1 MPKRKRR
8 PPSKQTGSTNKTG
21 FYGVTLLGEKYQ
33 AMIYINGKTI
43 HLGSTYATAE
53 EAALV
58 VDTEA
63 IKLRR
68 PLDKLNYPEKAPAG
82 YTPLQQPLL
91 STNTI
96 GYRGVSKNKEKET
109 YIVRCRIYGKETYI
123 GLYVTARDAA
133 IAYDR
138 AVLKANQST
147 TKLNFPDMVHN
158 LDVEPKRIKHKL
170 SSTGYRGVKK
180 VSSGRFAARIKRKGI
195 EESLGTFDT
204 AIGAALAYDQAAIRK
219 GNKKST
225 LNFPNDQKE
234 QEKQKKQKKQKTEK
248 KEKTEKKQKKQKKT
262 KMKGV
267 LTMQEYKAMLQASM

>member
-33 AMIYINGKTI
+33 AMIYINGKTV

-109 YIVRCRIYGKETYI
+109 YIVRCRIHGKETYI

-138 AVLKANQST
+138 AVLKANQSK

-158 LDVEPKRIKHKL
+158 LDVEPINQRIQI
-170 SSTGYRGVKK
+170 TKK
-180 VSSGRFAARIKRKGI
+180 KRKVVAKTKKI
-195 EESLGTFDT
+195 KKP
-204 AIGAALAYDQAAIRK
+204 YRK
-219 GNKKST
+219 GNA
-225 LNFPNDQKE
+225 
-234 QEKQKKQKKQKTEK
+234 
-248 KEKTEKKQKKQKKT
+248 
-262 KMKGV
+262 KGV
-267 LTMQEYKAMLQASM
+267 LKGMQTKTESGTSQALQALVALATEKAASNKGKASKFPKIKD

>member
-21 FYGVTLLGEKYQ
+21 FFGVTLLGKKYQ
-33 AMIYINGKTI
+33 AMIYINGKTV

-68 PLDKLNYPEKAPAG
+68 PLDKLNYPKKAPAG

-158 LDVEPKRIKHKL
+158 LDVEPINQRIQITKNKRKK
-170 SSTGYRGVKK
+170 KK
-180 VSSGRFAARIKRKGI
+180 VVAIKKKKI
-195 EESLGTFDT
+195 KKP
-204 AIGAALAYDQAAIRK
+204 YRK
-219 GNKKST
+219 GNS
-225 LNFPNDQKE
+225 
-234 QEKQKKQKKQKTEK
+234 
-248 KEKTEKKQKKQKKT
+248 
-262 KMKGV
+262 KGV
-267 LTMQEYKAMLQASM
+267 LKGIQTKTESGTSLALQALVALATEKAASNKGKGSKFPKIKA